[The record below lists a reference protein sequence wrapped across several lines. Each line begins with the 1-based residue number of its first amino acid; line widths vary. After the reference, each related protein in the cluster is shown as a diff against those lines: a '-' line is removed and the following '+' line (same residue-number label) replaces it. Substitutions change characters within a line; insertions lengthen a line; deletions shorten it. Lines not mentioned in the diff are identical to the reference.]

1 MKITR
6 YFHEFDSRY
15 SLKKQ
20 YYKIQNNVV
29 CKKKNFYRSYTTEK
43 VLQWIRLDRTDNTI
57 MLKSGLSNDNDAE
70 TAMST
75 TPVIKGNQFCL
86 TMKTRHEIAFGPQL
100 LVKHGPGETA
110 TLTRLP
116 NI

>member
-1 MKITR
+1 M
-6 YFHEFDSRY
+6 
-15 SLKKQ
+15 
-20 YYKIQNNVV
+20 
-29 CKKKNFYRSYTTEK
+29 KKKLFIEVIRPEK
-43 VLQWIRLDRTDNTI
+43 YYNGLDSIGRTMLKI
-57 MLKSGLSNDNDAE
+57 MLKSGLPNDNDAE

-86 TMKTRHEIAFGPQL
+86 TVKTRHEIAFGPQL